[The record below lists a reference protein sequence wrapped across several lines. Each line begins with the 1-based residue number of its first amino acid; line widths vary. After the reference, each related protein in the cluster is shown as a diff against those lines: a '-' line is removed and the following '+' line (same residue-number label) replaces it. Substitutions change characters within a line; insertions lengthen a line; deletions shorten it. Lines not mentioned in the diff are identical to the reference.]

1 MVGRGVGGGKGVE
14 GRIRQGFATG
24 RTALINALSTYGST
38 PFNEENRMKF
48 LRKEDVC
55 RELGISPRGLEK
67 MVAEGRFP
75 VPVRIGKRAVW
86 SSAVER

>member
-1 MVGRGVGGGKGVE
+1 
-14 GRIRQGFATG
+14 
-24 RTALINALSTYGST
+24 
-38 PFNEENRMKF
+38 MKF

-67 MVAEGRFP
+67 MVAEGRLP

-86 SSAVER
+86 SSLAVERWLFEAFAAQERCGRRV